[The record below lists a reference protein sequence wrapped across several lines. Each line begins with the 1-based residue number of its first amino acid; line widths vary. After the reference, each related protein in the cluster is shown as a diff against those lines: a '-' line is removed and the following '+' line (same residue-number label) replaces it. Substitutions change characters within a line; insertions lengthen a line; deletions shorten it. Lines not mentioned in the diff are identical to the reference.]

1 MWRFFCLFCFSKKS
15 SFRNTWI
22 ICEFNETSAN
32 TLSKKKLGKLK
43 KNCYNFFAV
52 SFLCNQCF
60 SFLTQNHQHLFCNDS
75 MPSNFDLWLKK
86 KNMTTKTIHFF
97 FSLRIQ
103 LMFCQQFWD
112 FVVWFWY
119 LFVVFFSL
127 GPSANWEIHLLFAQF
142 WLCAHLSSFKIVVSF
157 VYINTVIKN
166 SAVHKYSLIRIND
179 LIVSKFIWHLCTSII
194 EGSGCSADLYYHCER
209 RQEHS
214 LSQNIVSRSTNNNCK
229 NKSFLFAN

>member
-119 LFVVFFSL
+119 LFVVFFFPRSISKL
-127 GPSANWEIHLLFAQF
+127 RNPSTVCTVLA
-142 WLCAHLSSFKIVVSF
+142 LCSP
-157 VYINTVIKN
+157 VILQN
-166 SAVHKYSLIRIND
+166 CC
-179 LIVSKFIWHLCTSII
+179 FLC
-194 EGSGCSADLYYHCER
+194 LH
-209 RQEHS
+209 
-214 LSQNIVSRSTNNNCK
+214 
-229 NKSFLFAN
+229 